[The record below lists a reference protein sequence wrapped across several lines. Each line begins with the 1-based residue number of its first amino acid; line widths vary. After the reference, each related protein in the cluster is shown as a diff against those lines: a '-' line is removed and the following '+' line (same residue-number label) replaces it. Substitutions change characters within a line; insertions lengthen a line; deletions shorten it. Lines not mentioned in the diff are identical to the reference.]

1 MKSVVRKRLLSLSS
15 QQQSAQ
21 SQEAQRGRCGF
32 RNGFVVNQHLG
43 DAVFRDLCHA
53 RLNFGVAGGNIQA
66 EQIQIEISS
75 QLSGFD
81 GSQFNSSASGKAA
94 RIQYAGEDDCF
105 SVGPEAGDI
114 RSGQGAVFFRRK
126 RAEIQCEVTS
136 QPKGI
141 AGFKYQLGIA
151 FQRERIDVEVSYSR
165 CAKQGASRFYD
176 DLSGGSEIG
185 LGGGPGDRSGIFSDD
200 GIIAIALRIIAVR
213 RAIYR
218 PVVGVSVNSVS
229 CRSAP
234 DVGGSLG
241 KTRGKAA

>member
-1 MKSVVRKRLLSLSS
+1 M
-15 QQQSAQ
+15 
-21 SQEAQRGRCGF
+21 
-32 RNGFVVNQHLG
+32 
-43 DAVFRDLCHA
+43 
-53 RLNFGVAGGNIQA
+53 NFGVAGGNIQA

-185 LGGGPGDRSGIFSDD
+185 LGGGLGDRSGIFSDD
-200 GIIAIALRIIAVR
+200 GIIAIALRIIAVL

>member
-114 RSGQGAVFFRRK
+114 RSGQGTVFFRRK

-141 AGFKYQLGIA
+141 AGFNINWELPSSVKESTLRSPTVVVQ
-151 FQRERIDVEVSYSR
+151 SR
-165 CAKQGASRFYD
+165 VLPDSMMTC
-176 DLSGGSEIG
+176 L
-185 LGGGPGDRSGIFSDD
+185 
-200 GIIAIALRIIAVR
+200 V
-213 RAIYR
+213 
-218 PVVGVSVNSVS
+218 
-229 CRSAP
+229 AP
-234 DVGGSLG
+234 
-241 KTRGKAA
+241 K

>member
-75 QLSGFD
+75 QLIGFD

-105 SVGPEAGDI
+105 SLVQKPEI
-114 RSGQGAVFFRRK
+114 SV
-126 RAEIQCEVTS
+126 
-136 QPKGI
+136 
-141 AGFKYQLGIA
+141 
-151 FQRERIDVEVSYSR
+151 
-165 CAKQGASRFYD
+165 
-176 DLSGGSEIG
+176 
-185 LGGGPGDRSGIFSDD
+185 
-200 GIIAIALRIIAVR
+200 AVR
-213 RAIYR
+213 VPCSSAVNVPKFNVKLRPSPRALLDSNINWELPSSVKELTLR
-218 PVVGVSVNSVS
+218 SPAVVVQSRVLPDSMMTCLV
-229 CRSAP
+229 AP
-234 DVGGSLG
+234 
-241 KTRGKAA
+241 K